1 MQESEFISVFEV
13 TASQIMGKNAKVK
26 RGTNLFYQLSLDRSL
41 TLKIDADKRPKR
53 GASAFQTDICI
64 FEELPNGVE
73 FPRVVIEFK
82 TTITSHDILTYSAKA
97 GKHKKIYPCLR
108 YGLLASDLESIP
120 GRFFIHNENLDFFI
134 AAKKY
139 KSEAEIQPF
148 VKRLI
153 EEELKISRILE
164 QIHFDDLQFDYWR
177 TQIIFGKF
185 GDISS

>member
-1 MQESEFISVFEV
+1 MKESAFVSVFEAV
-13 TASQIMGKNAKVK
+13 ASEVLGKNAKVR
-26 RGTNLFYQLSLDRSL
+26 RGENLFYQLFLDRSW
-41 TLKIDADKRPKR
+41 TLEVKNTTPKR
-53 GASAFQTDICI
+53 GSSAFQTDICI

-108 YGLLASDLESIP
+108 YGLLASELESIP

-139 KSEAEIQPF
+139 KSEAEIRPF
-148 VKRLI
+148 AKKLI
-153 EEELKISRILE
+153 EKELEISRILE
-164 QIHFDDLQFDYWR
+164 QIHFDDRQFDYYR
-177 TQIIFGKF
+177 TDIIFGKF
-185 GDISS
+185 GDR